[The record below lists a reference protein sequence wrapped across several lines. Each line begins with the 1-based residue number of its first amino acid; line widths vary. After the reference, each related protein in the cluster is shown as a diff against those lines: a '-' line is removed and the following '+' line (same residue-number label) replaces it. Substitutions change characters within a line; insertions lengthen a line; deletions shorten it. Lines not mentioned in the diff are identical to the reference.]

1 MSKEAKEKVKKPLYK
16 KIIDWFIGIIIV
28 FLCAIVGI
36 FAVATFTTNKNETYG
51 LTFAF
56 DHSFLIVLTDSMEP
70 EYKVDSCI
78 IIKKVNQEDVKIG
91 DDLTFY
97 YEPYQMVVTHRVVDI
112 IIDESSPYYTFKLH
126 GINTN
131 SEQCKNANGYEDC
144 TDQYQIITSDKV
156 LGKVVANNY
165 AFGQFLNFML
175 TPYGLIIL
183 LLIPGS
189 YLIFTSARSLIKALK
204 DDDEVKTSNSELSL
218 DGLKAEDIERLKKDL
233 LNEMLEDMEN
243 GKNKK
248 TGS

>member
-1 MSKEAKEKVKKPLYK
+1 MSKETKGKVKKPLYK

-165 AFGQFLNFML
+165 ALNVIIHVDKL
-175 TPYGLIIL
+175 LLIIL